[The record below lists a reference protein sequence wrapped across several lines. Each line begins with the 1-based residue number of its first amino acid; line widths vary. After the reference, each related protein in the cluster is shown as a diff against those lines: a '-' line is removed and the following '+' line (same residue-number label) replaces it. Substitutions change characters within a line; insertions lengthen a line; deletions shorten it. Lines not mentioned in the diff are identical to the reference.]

1 MRQGCERRKPPP
13 TPNVIVEAI
22 IHAVRERGLAA
33 LNEPA
38 NLERLS
44 RCDEAAKA
52 EINRRIGRLIAAK
65 EETPA

>member
-1 MRQGCERRKPPP
+1 MRREREHRKPPP
-13 TPNVIVEAI
+13 TPNVIVDAI
-22 IHAVRERGLAA
+22 MHAVRERGLAA
-33 LNEPA
+33 LKEAA